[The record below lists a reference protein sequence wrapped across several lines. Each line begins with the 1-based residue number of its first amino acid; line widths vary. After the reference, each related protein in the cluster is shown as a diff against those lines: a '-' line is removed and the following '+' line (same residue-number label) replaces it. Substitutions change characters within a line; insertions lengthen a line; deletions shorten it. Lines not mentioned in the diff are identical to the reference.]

1 MSGCTSTGAAGH
13 PHLSGPR
20 GSGGLPGS
28 SPGQWEMRPRASRAA
43 AASGLMVRASRESR
57 SPTAPGPPWPS
68 ELTYRLAPARFKN
81 RGGAGRGGDSGKLRP
96 GGEGEQGTAGRD

>member
-1 MSGCTSTGAAGH
+1 MSGCTSTGAVGH

-28 SPGQWEMRPRASRAA
+28 SPGQWEMRPRASRAE

-57 SPTAPGPPWPS
+57 SPTAPGLPWPS
-68 ELTYRLAPARFKN
+68 ALTYRLAPR
-81 RGGAGRGGDSGKLRP
+81 
-96 GGEGEQGTAGRD
+96 QV